1 MATLPPSSDRSGPV
15 ISSFV
20 DDPDMAELVTMF
32 VGELPDRIGALAKA
46 FEEGEAIAL
55 RRLAH
60 QLKGAGTGYGFP
72 GISERAGVLEGRL
85 ISLAS
90 ANEPDAQAVEKVK
103 PELDRLLDLCRRVRA
118 A

>member
-1 MATLPPSSDRSGPV
+1 MATLPPSSDRNGPV
-15 ISSFV
+15 ISSFA
-20 DDPDMAELVTMF
+20 DDPDMAELVSLF
-32 VGELPDRIGALAKA
+32 VDELPDRIAALTRAY
-46 FEEGEAIAL
+46 ETGEAAAL
-55 RRLAH
+55 KRLAH
-60 QLKGAGTGYGFP
+60 QLKGAGTGYGFA

-90 ANEPDAQAVEKVK
+90 ADEAEAVQRVK